1 MNIGNPNEFTM
12 LELADVVREVTGRR
26 VDVVFE
32 PLPVDDP
39 SQRRPDITMARET
52 LGWEPET
59 ELREGLA
66 LTAEA
71 FARRLGVEL

>member
-1 MNIGNPNEFTM
+1 M
-12 LELADVVREVTGRR
+12 LELADVVREVTGRQ

-39 SQRRPDITMARET
+39 SQRRPDITLARET
-52 LGWEPET
+52 LGWEPTT

-71 FARRLGVEL
+71 FALRLGVEL